1 MSVTLDSSLCKELA
15 DSIEI
20 LTHTGL
26 KSLDSMVMKKVKRI
40 CKLSDGYVEQAHHL
54 VMFQLGRQHS
64 EIRFSAFQIIDE
76 LFRRSHCFRELLVSN
91 MQHLMEL
98 AVETSPDHPLPPPRT
113 AALNLKRM
121 ALRCIREWNSEFGDG
136 YKKLKLGYN
145 YLKHCKKVDFSALE
159 MEDSAQRMRQQELER
174 RQNTINQERL
184 KKVQS
189 ELEELRPEIN
199 ATLTAMD
206 NCFGLLLPAPE
217 NFFIVDE
224 NPVDEKNCSKSSDM
238 PSTSS
243 IICNNAKKEESN
255 SEEETDEEE
264 ENFIE
269 MKSHGI
275 FNPNFK
281 IELEL
286 KPETTSIKETSE
298 NAAIFEN
305 VRDLNTLIRNRYLP
319 CVKKWEQMMSK
330 CSGSPELLKHVINL
344 KQSLEVA
351 LKKFSQ
357 LNIKSNSL
365 TEGDSSD
372 SDFEEVEEKEGYEEK
387 ETLPEFL
394 PPLVP
399 TKVPTANR
407 TKKSEK
413 GWSIWSKENDE
424 KDPTSA
430 QSTLAALAPP
440 VKPAEN
446 KEQVQVVQKQTT
458 PVDPQPSTSSGTD
471 RKSKLLAVAPK
482 LPFDVDLY
490 HWEDENITAPTMLS
504 VKPEGARFWSAT
516 SNDDL
521 QEIPVPEGVASLRTR
536 VIEFSGKYEPVKWAC
551 RAPMRSG
558 KLCPRRD
565 RYKCP
570 FHGPIVPRDETG
582 KCTNPEDAAR
592 LEQKAEE
599 EQRECP
605 DWQDPQLLADIKMF
619 TRFIRSIDGLT
630 TLLSIVFY
638 LTVSKIY

>member
-189 ELEELRPEIN
+189 ELE
-199 ATLTAMD
+199 
-206 NCFGLLLPAPE
+206 
-217 NFFIVDE
+217 
-224 NPVDEKNCSKSSDM
+224 
-238 PSTSS
+238 
-243 IICNNAKKEESN
+243 
-255 SEEETDEEE
+255 
-264 ENFIE
+264 
-269 MKSHGI
+269 
-275 FNPNFK
+275 
-281 IELEL
+281 
-286 KPETTSIKETSE
+286 ETTSIKETSE

-605 DWQDPQLLADIKMF
+605 DWQDPQLLADIKATTGIDLKMPEKRKDGKGKKTKKKKKEEKKTYPGLTDITVTENTAF
-619 TRFIRSIDGLT
+619 TRLAKKVFKRSAMKRVAEALDRADHKRFRDKFGDQFNYVYN
-630 TLLSIVFY
+630 S
-638 LTVSKIY
+638 